1 MIVVK
6 GQTVQS
12 LPSDLT
18 LKQKLEAFV
27 KYHTTQVLAF
37 FASIYGVWQL
47 VPDDVKADLFSSFP
61 AVAKYKSVIYIVGAG
76 VAFYFARMQSQVVQ
90 VTPQPDVLT
99 PAQVQ
104 PMVLVPAVQPVAPTG
119 LIVP

>member
-37 FASIYGVWQL
+37 FAGIYGVWAL
-47 VPDDVKADLFSSFP
+47 VPDEVKNDLYTNFP
-61 AVAKYKSVIYIVGAG
+61 LFNKYKSLIFIAG
-76 VAFYFARMQSQVVQ
+76 LGITFYYNRMKSQVVQ

-104 PMVLVPAVQPVAPTG
+104 PMVLVPAVQPVAPSG
-119 LIVP
+119 VILP